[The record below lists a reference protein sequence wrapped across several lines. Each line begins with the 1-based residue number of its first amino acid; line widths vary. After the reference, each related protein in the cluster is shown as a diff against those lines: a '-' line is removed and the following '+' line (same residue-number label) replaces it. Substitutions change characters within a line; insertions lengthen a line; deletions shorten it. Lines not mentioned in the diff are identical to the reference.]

1 MGPKALLP
9 LWVPSTLNSCFGH
22 SLALTRSS
30 FDCPVTQF
38 MFSIC
43 PKGHH
48 EKPSQ
53 MSCRNPDTL
62 HLLYFLREKI
72 NLI

>member
-9 LWVPSTLNSCFGH
+9 TLGPSILNSCFGH

-48 EKPSQ
+48 EKPFSDVLPNSRYIASAVFPQ
-53 MSCRNPDTL
+53 GKD
-62 HLLYFLREKI
+62 
-72 NLI
+72 